1 MICSRRLL
9 RRERRFS
16 ANKEQSVRQAR
27 SLATI
32 YIFARVRITGALVP
46 FYVIGNS
53 SEFPITYKRT
63 ADNQQ
68 SEELCDGLVYNVWL
82 NNLENFIHFI
92 ALMDCEFDWFGKV
105 KAEDTHN

>member
-27 SLATI
+27 SLATK
-32 YIFARVRITGALVP
+32 
-46 FYVIGNS
+46 
-53 SEFPITYKRT
+53 KRT

>member
-1 MICSRRLL
+1 MNCLRRLL

-16 ANKEQSVRQAR
+16 ANKEQSVRQAH
-27 SLATI
+27 T
-32 YIFARVRITGALVP
+32 FAPSAVACDK
-46 FYVIGNS
+46 
-53 SEFPITYKRT
+53 KRT

-68 SEELCDGLVYNVWL
+68 SEESCDGLVYNVWL
-82 NNLENFIHFI
+82 KSLENFIYFI

>member
-46 FYVIGNS
+46 FYVTGVCPS
-53 SEFPITYKRT
+53 F
-63 ADNQQ
+63 DNQQ